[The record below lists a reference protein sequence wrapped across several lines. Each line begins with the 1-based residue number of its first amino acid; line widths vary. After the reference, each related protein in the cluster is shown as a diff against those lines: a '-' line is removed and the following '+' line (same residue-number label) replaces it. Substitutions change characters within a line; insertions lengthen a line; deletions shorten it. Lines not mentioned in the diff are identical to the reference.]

1 MAKKKSK
8 HYAVVRSTEL
18 GSTAENQS
26 ARVLQVDQELSK
38 MNRRLYRMGRYYEC
52 KIDLKPAAVGE
63 YEVFALRDD
72 WAVQKG
78 FAMAMQHYLEN
89 TMDEREAMSKNQ
101 LARWADFRVGHGV
114 APPYNTL
121 VAKLHDQSMGPLLL
135 TSGQFDLAN
144 VVDKAGNVRTFTW
157 SPVPG
162 GTTEYSILNEY
173 DRAGDSQDAPGNL
186 SAPGPYEGIDAKRDA
201 DTYEHLE
208 QDGNQPPYDRNT
220 VNQNRPWVK
229 IATLGSGA
237 VAQKLSTGFFT
248 APCGII
254 VIVGPGMEWNSS
266 IASFTVKAGDYKGV
280 HAPPMLETKTVNRTR
295 KVVK

>member
-1 MAKKKSK
+1 MAKKKS
-8 HYAVVRSTEL
+8 HYATVRSAEL
-18 GSTAENQS
+18 GSVAETAN

-52 KIDLKPAAVGE
+52 KIDIKPSAVGN
-63 YEVFALRDD
+63 YEIYCLRDD

-89 TMDEREAMSKNQ
+89 TMDEREAMSKTQ
-101 LARWADFRVGHGV
+101 LARWADFRVSPGV
-114 APPYNTL
+114 ASPTNTL
-121 VAKLHDQSMGPLLL
+121 VAKYHDQTMAPLLL
-135 TSGQFDLAN
+135 TSGNFELAN
-144 VVDKAGNVRTFTW
+144 VVDAAGTTRTFTW
-157 SPVPG
+157 SPLPSA
-162 GTTEYSILNEY
+162 TEYSILNEY
-173 DRAGDSQDAPGNL
+173 DRAGDAQNSPENL
-186 SAPGPYEGIDAKRDA
+186 AAPGPYENIDATRDA
-201 DTYEHLE
+201 AVYDHLE

-220 VNQNRPWVK
+220 VNQSRPWVK

-254 VIVGPGMEWNSS
+254 VIVGSAADWDSS
-266 IASFTVKAGDYKGV
+266 FASFTVKAGDYKGV
-280 HAPPMLETKTVNRTR
+280 HAPAMLETKTVTRTR